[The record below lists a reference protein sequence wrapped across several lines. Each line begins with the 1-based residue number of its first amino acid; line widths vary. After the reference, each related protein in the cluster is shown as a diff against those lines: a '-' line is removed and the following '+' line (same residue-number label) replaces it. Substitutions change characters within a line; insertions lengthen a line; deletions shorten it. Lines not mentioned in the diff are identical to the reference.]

1 MAAVL
6 CHKEDNSMKMTKR
19 MIGILLACAMLMCAM
34 PLAVSAAGTQ
44 DNPINAN
51 DKWFGYGVDCFLLN
65 TTLAA
70 NDTDGVWY
78 RLTADTA
85 GILQLEHSSMATEET
100 PAPDYRVTAVVNGT
114 EYVAYSNGVYYK
126 PITTYPLAVGDVVD
140 IHVIAQDTTQ
150 GGTIYLNAK
159 FISGDGSTDI
169 NQMVKVKSAPAKL
182 YVAAG
187 ATVYYQDDSLQAA
200 YATQYV
206 ELAGD
211 SVADVTLYTAAANG
225 VGTVG
230 KQTAFNDTDE
240 DNIIEGKLG
249 GSLGSAGAPAVK
261 PAWAITNN
269 SGEDRCFILKVV
281 SSAHECNWDN
291 NADTDCNTCGT
302 IRQPNIPPA
311 CEHQYNYDCDTT
323 CSLCGEVTRPDAQ
336 HAYAH
341 DFDAYCDYCDLFR
354 AVSDPMGIQGSSIRE
369 EGVGMA
375 VGFYMQTN
383 GMEKD
388 GYNAIYD
395 NATVNGYKLV
405 TMGAIVSNKMKSADE
420 KLTMDMVDGSR
431 VLNITANY
439 LYDLIPQ
446 AGVAFF
452 KVSIN
457 NIPEKHKDTCIGF
470 QPYFVLEDASGQQHV
485 VYSDKTFYDSYNAI
499 ANR

>member
-1 MAAVL
+1 
-6 CHKEDNSMKMTKR
+6 MKMTKR

-65 TTLAA
+65 TTLEA

-85 GILQLEHSSMATEET
+85 GILQLEHSAMATEET
-100 PAPDYRVTAVVNGT
+100 PAPDYRITAVVNGT
-114 EYVAYSNGVYYK
+114 EYVAYSNGIYYK
-126 PITTYPLAVGDVVD
+126 PITTYPLAVGEVID

-187 ATVYYQDDSLQAA
+187 ATVYYQDDSLQAD

-206 ELAGD
+206 ELTGD

-230 KQTAFNDTDE
+230 KQTAFNDTDG

-291 NADTDCNTCGT
+291 NADTDCNTCGA
-302 IRQPNIPPA
+302 IREMEPLLSAADI
-311 CEHQYNYDCDTT
+311 
-323 CSLCGEVTRPDAQ
+323 L
-336 HAYAH
+336 
-341 DFDAYCDYCDLFR
+341 DFGGN
-354 AVSDPMGIQGSSIRE
+354 AVSEDK
-369 EGVGMA
+369 
-375 VGFYMQTN
+375 N
-383 GMEKD
+383 GLAFKFSAKVK
-388 GYNAIYD
+388 NIAIAADYTAD
-395 NATVNGYKLV
+395 YTNATVTIEGVEYKLIQ
-405 TMGAIVSNKMKSADE
+405 MGAVMNNTKASESDLSAI
-420 KLTMDMVDGSR
+420 DGMR
-431 VLNITANY
+431 VLNIAANKV
-439 LYDLIPQ
+439 LYNETDGFYFNIRITDIPD
-446 AGVAFF
+446 
-452 KVSIN
+452 N
-457 NIPEKHKDTCIGF
+457 HKDTVIVAR
-470 QPYFVLEDASGQQHV
+470 PYYIYEDAEGQAVIVYDNEVSCAYNGV
-485 VYSDKTFYDSYNAI
+485 VG
-499 ANR
+499 